1 MNSHNNSNSYSSTN
15 NRSHTNNYGQ
25 SANWRE
31 SDDSSASSFVLMC
44 SIFSLGILGL
54 FLLYSVPFSVVVK
67 LLLGAVDIA
76 CVVAALY
83 QLQNFKRVDKELNA
97 QNKNVRGQMK
107 QIEELKKIAAN
118 YQQLIQELLPLWQR
132 QTDLAKHQIEQ
143 SINELVNRFSD
154 IHQRLQT
161 SVTTSR
167 ATANGADGERGLSD
181 VIEFANTELGQLV
194 QTLRRA
200 IAQRDEL
207 LTEITGLSEITDELS
222 GMGAEVAGI
231 ASQTNLLAL
240 NAAIEAARAGEQGR
254 GFAVV
259 ADEVRTLSS
268 RSGETGSRIGKRIE
282 QANSALQK
290 TLERTAAYA
299 QQDDQRLNQSESSI
313 AQVLNQFQQSGQRIV
328 HSAQALES
336 ESSQVQHSVEEVL
349 VNLQFQDRV
358 SQILSHVTND
368 MQKFVTVIQAQQQRL
383 SAGNDLELININ
395 VWLAEVRKT
404 YTTLEQVDVHHGNN
418 FKNPNHSDI
427 TLF

>member
-1 MNSHNNSNSYSSTN
+1 MNSHNKPTSYPDSK
-15 NRSHTNNYGQ
+15 NRSHANSYGQ
-25 SANWRE
+25 S
-31 SDDSSASSFVLMC
+31 SYSQDGSSPSVFVLGGA
-44 SIFSLGILGL
+44 IFVVGILGL
-54 FLLYSVPFSVVVK
+54 ILLYSVPYNFIVK
-67 LLLGAVDIA
+67 LLLGAVDIV
-76 CVVAALY
+76 CVLGGFY
-83 QLQNFKRVDKELNA
+83 QAQNFMRSDKKLNE
-97 QNKNVRGQMK
+97 QNNIVYKQSE
-107 QIEELKKIAAN
+107 QIEDLKKVAAN

-143 SINELVNRFSD
+143 SINELVNQFSD
-154 IHQRLQT
+154 IHRRLQL
-161 SVTTSR
+161 SVTASR
-167 ATANGADGERGLSD
+167 ATASGTDGERGLSD

-200 IAQRDEL
+200 LAQRDEL
-207 LTEITGLSEITDELS
+207 LAEIGGLSEITDELS

-290 TLERTAAYA
+290 TLERTTAYA

-328 HSAQALES
+328 HSAQTLES
-336 ESSQVQHSVEEVL
+336 ESSQVQRSVEEVL

-358 SQILSHVTND
+358 SQILSHVIND
-368 MQKFVTVIQAQQQRL
+368 MQKFVSVIQTQQQRL
-383 SAGNDLELININ
+383 DAGSDLELININ
-395 VWLAEVRKT
+395 DWLAEVRKT

-418 FKNPNHSDI
+418 YKNPNHSDI